1 MYNEVLKSGN
11 AYDLGEINKDNNISG
26 AKKAAVLLM
35 TIGPELSANILKELT
50 DKQVQK
56 IGVEIANLHKV
67 TAKERREIL
76 NEFLDIRS
84 KNDFSI
90 EGGMDYAKSLLK
102 GAFEDSKAN
111 KLIEGIKYE
120 TYTKVFTAARKADA
134 NQILSC
140 IQGES
145 SQTIAIVLSH
155 IQPEKAAQIVC
166 KLGESLQREVALK
179 LGTISNVSPLVIKS
193 VDRALEKKLSNIGDE
208 KLDSSNGFD
217 SLLDILNK
225 VDGKTEK
232 NIMNFLEN
240 ENSILADKVKSSM
253 FAFEDIVNLDSIS
266 IQRILKEVNL
276 RDIAIALKGSDDEIL
291 KVIFKNQSNRAAE
304 ALKEEIDL
312 LGHLKVSQIE
322 EAKRNIVKVIRKLEQ
337 EGLVSIEHEP
347 EDELIV

>member
-1 MYNEVLKSGN
+1 MYSEVLKSGN
-11 AYDLGEINKDNNISG
+11 AYDLGEINKNTISG
-26 AKKAAVLLM
+26 AKKSAVLLM
-35 TIGPELSANILKELT
+35 TIGPELSSNILKELT

-84 KNDFSI
+84 RNDFSI
-90 EGGMDYAKSLLK
+90 EGGMDYTKSLLK
-102 GAFEDSKAN
+102 GAFDDSKAN
-111 KLIEGIKYE
+111 KLMEGIKYE

-166 KLGESLQREVALK
+166 KLDECLQREVALK
-179 LGTISNVSPLVIKS
+179 MGTISNVSPVVIKA
-193 VDRALEKKLSNIGDE
+193 VDSSLEKKLSSIGDE
-208 KLDSSNGFD
+208 KLNSSSGFD

-232 NIMNFLEN
+232 NIMSFLEN

-253 FAFEDIVNLDSIS
+253 FAFEDIVTLDSIS

-276 RDIAIALKGSDDEIL
+276 KDIAIALKGGDDKIL
-291 KVIFKNQSNRAAE
+291 QIILNNQSNRAAE
-304 ALKEEIDL
+304 VLKEEINL
-312 LGHLKVSQIE
+312 LGPLKVSQIDE
-322 EAKRNIVKVIRKLEQ
+322 SKRNIVKIIRKLEQ
-337 EGLVSIEHEP
+337 EGLISLEQEP